1 MSSISK
7 TSKYCCTCQYFGG
20 KATLKGS
27 IIEYDNTN
35 INPAMTSACPKW
47 HERKIKVMPR

>member
-27 IIEYDNTN
+27 IIEYDNT
-35 INPAMTSACPKW
+35 SHVC
-47 HERKIKVMPR
+47 KIGAEGKVILTPL